1 MGEIDPDNPEL
12 MRLQD
17 LYIELLAFSARD
29 VKFVNRSHQQFLKR
43 NINTFSKKNILP
55 TGCIVFAVFSKEG
68 DWVVKKVSSS
78 FETVFGMH
86 GKDVKNQSITNL
98 MPTLFRQQHN
108 KYIKDFLALD
118 CAEISLA
125 RHKDRVFYAKN
136 SKGYLVPV

>member
-98 MPTLFRQQHN
+98 MPTLFR
-108 KYIKDFLALD
+108 
-118 CAEISLA
+118 
-125 RHKDRVFYAKN
+125 
-136 SKGYLVPV
+136 